1 MAVNAGFGHVYTSRV
16 QDSVNSGK
24 GVFDPEK
31 IHFEEDENGKVFID
45 GVRCRVI
52 GNGHTDTEQPDPY
65 NPLGLPPLTLRV
77 KWQSGYT
84 PDIGDTKTLVDATD
98 NIWDITMA
106 NGNWNNKFFNPP
118 NVARVIE
125 VIGANTKD
133 VTDIRGCFR
142 SCSRITTVCTM
153 DLSGCTQ
160 YGTDNMFNGC
170 TKLVSIGA
178 LKMDGVPSANSMFY
192 RCTKMV
198 TSPVLNGTSS
208 LTSTKAMFREC
219 SKLTDVTLF
228 DTSSVVNFGT
238 YNSANDGMFN
248 GCSALTYTPIFR
260 MDSAVDLG
268 AMFYGCTALTTISSD
283 LDVSNAK
290 YLTRM
295 FNGCNKLA
303 AVPNNW
309 DLSGAEQLDYMFY
322 GCKALTSVGSLIT
335 SSAVNTSGMFATC
348 SALVSAPAM
357 DLTHCTDTTYMFGGD
372 TVLTSVPLYSMG
384 SVQSAGGMFSS
395 CTALETLPAFDTHSV
410 TTFWNSNRG
419 GFAMSCTALKAV
431 PLLDTSS
438 ATDMRGMFSG
448 CTALKAVPLLNTSS
462 ANLMGAMFA
471 NCTAVESGALALYQQ
486 ASTQTTPPTNSAN
499 CFLNCGAS
507 ADPSAPIH
515 AEMAQIPTDWGGT
528 MA

>member
-84 PDIGDTKTLVDATD
+84 PDIGDTKTLVDSTN

-106 NGNWNNKFFNPP
+106 DGNWYSKFYNPP
-118 NVARVIE
+118 NLARVIE

-160 YGTDNMFNGC
+160 YGTDHMFDGC
-170 TKLVSIGA
+170 TNLVSVGA
-178 LKMDGVPSANSMFY
+178 LKMDGVPSADSMFY

-208 LTSTKAMFREC
+208 LTSTKAMFRSC
-219 SKLTDVTLF
+219 GKLADVTPF
-228 DTSSVVNFGT
+228 DTSSVVNFGK
-238 YNSANDGMFN
+238 YDQSGYGMFES
-248 GCSALTYTPIFR
+248 CTSLVTFPAFR

-268 AMFYGCTALTTISSD
+268 YMFLSCTALTTIPD
-283 LDVSNAK
+283 NWDISNAK
-290 YLTRM
+290 YLNYM
-295 FNGCNKLA
+295 FNSCDKLA
-303 AVPNNW
+303 AIPNNW
-309 DLSGAEQLDYMFY
+309 DLGGAERLNSMFY

-335 SSAVNTSGMFATC
+335 SSAVNTSGMFGSCT
-348 SALVSAPAM
+348 ALVSAPAM
-357 DLTHCTDTTYMFGGD
+357 DLTHCTNTTHMFGGD
-372 TVLTSVPLYSMG
+372 TVLASVPLYSMG
-384 SVQSAGGMFSS
+384 SVQNAGAMFAG
-395 CTALETLPAFDTHSV
+395 CKALETLPAFDTHSV
-410 TTFWNSNRG
+410 TSFYNSSRG
-419 GFAMSCTALKAV
+419 GFASGCITLKSV

-438 ATDMRGMFSG
+438 ATDLRAMFSG
-448 CTALKAVPLLNTSS
+448 CTALKAVQLFDTSS
-462 ANLMGAMFA
+462 AVDMRSMFA

-486 ASTQTTPPTNSAN
+486 ASTQTTPPTNYAL
-499 CFLNCGAS
+499 CFTNCGAN